1 VLLLLSGVSGSGK
14 STACALAARYA
25 AESGRPVGGVVCTAL
40 FDGGR
45 KSAIACA
52 PLREGTEARPE
63 ILARA
68 RPDWVIPRP
77 PSVTGQPAAPVLV
90 PFDDTDPHI
99 LRYGMWAFDKAVLA
113 RADQTVTEDLS
124 AFSTATGMPPL
135 LIVDEIGPLELDKS
149 TGMIESLRMLDG
161 LAAGSGKEWC
171 QVVVARPDIAAR
183 LGERWPGSITLGIE
197 SGQSEQVARD
207 IIRRLEW

>member
-1 VLLLLSGVSGSGK
+1 MIVLLSGVSGSGK

-25 AESGRPVGGVVCTAL
+25 AESGRRVGGVVCSAL
-40 FDGGR
+40 FDDGR

-52 PLREGTEARPE
+52 QLRDGSKARPE

-68 RPDWVIPRP
+68 RPGWVIPRP
-77 PSVTGQPAAPVLV
+77 PTVAGQSGTPVPV
-90 PFDDTDPHI
+90 PFDDTDLHI

-113 RADQTVTEDLS
+113 GADERVAGDLS
-124 AFSTATGMPPL
+124 AFSAATGRPPL

-161 LAAGSGKEWC
+161 LAAGSGTESC

-183 LGERWPGSITLGIE
+183 LRERWPGCITLHIE
-197 SGQSEQVARD
+197 SGQSEQVARE
-207 IIRRLEW
+207 IIRRSEW